1 MHARSK
7 SRANY
12 KGISNLVVSKNSSLI
27 EGDRWSFTKSEG
39 KQSSPT
45 TSNPPNPDIPR
56 SAHLLVITKHGDKPN
71 ILRLNPPKRLE
82 RPDIRR
88 TGLIWTSFGDD
99 IRDAI
104 WETLRLAFTLP
115 GGFQWVLH
123 SASMLDPGPSLLTR
137 GLTRLVPHLEYKKV
151 DNDSYIVMFVS
162 ANGKQYRTGG
172 FGQVDI
178 ADHDMPAGL
187 PVPADTIPG
196 PYFLQDRRLEHQPE
210 TAIPLRERRKT
221 PAHTFQ
227 QDAIYSRRYTGS
239 PAFALLRHG
248 PPADRI
254 PRDRMPVDR
263 IPVNRMPADRMPVDR
278 MHDRMQIDP
287 VQDVRM
293 PFDQMPSYPFSRR
306 RYSPSPPGF
315 QERRYPQ
322 RTPRPRDGD
331 SPGRNGHPP
340 LSEDKHASAPRAR
353 MSARLPGEFSNYV
366 RRRRPDRSSSDSRE
380 SFWSEHA
387 DSSDEF
393 GGRRFAY
400 SSPRDHRE
408 HFAHRRPNS
417 LRSDDVDSRDR
428 SDDSLDDDEL
438 YDQLLRKFTGHGMRE
453 RETDD
458 GDSDG
463 DVNGGTD
470 EDVDGNADQDAT
482 GHESNHVEAGGA
494 DKIIGGDADDRAAG
508 RDDKSDKEN
517 PPRLS

>member
-1 MHARSK
+1 MTSTSPSLEISRS
-7 SRANY
+7 
-12 KGISNLVVSKNSSLI
+12 V
-27 EGDRWSFTKSEG
+27 
-39 KQSSPT
+39 
-45 TSNPPNPDIPR
+45 
-56 SAHLLVITKHGDKPN
+56 HLLVIIEHGDKPD

-99 IRDAI
+99 IRNAI
-104 WETLRLAFTLP
+104 WETLRFVFALP
-115 GGFQWVLH
+115 DGFQWVLH
-123 SASMLDPGPSLLTR
+123 DATMLDPGPSLLAR
-137 GLTRLVPHLEYKKV
+137 GLIRLLPRLEYKKV
-151 DNDSYIVMFVS
+151 DNDSYIVVFVS
-162 ANGKQYRTGG
+162 TNSKQARTGG

-178 ADHDMPAGL
+178 ADYDTPGGS
-187 PVPADTIPG
+187 PVDAATIPG
-196 PYFLQDRRLEHQPE
+196 PYSLQNRRRQYQPG
-210 TAIPLRERRKT
+210 TAVPLTGRHYT
-221 PAHTFQ
+221 PAYTGE
-227 QDAIYSRRYTGS
+227 QDAIYSRPYGGA
-239 PAFALLRHG
+239 PAFAPLGHG

-254 PRDRMPVDR
+254 HRDRMPVDR
-263 IPVNRMPADRMPVDR
+263 IPVNRMPADRMTVDR

-287 VQDVRM
+287 MQDVRM

-353 MSARLPGEFSNYV
+353 MSARLPGEFSNYN
-366 RRRRPDRSSSDSRE
+366 RRRRSDRSSSESTE
-380 SFWSEHA
+380 SFWSAPA

-408 HFAHRRPNS
+408 HLAHRRPNS
-417 LRSDDVDSRDR
+417 LQSDDVESGDQ

-453 RETDD
+453 RETAD

-463 DVNGGTD
+463 DVDGGTD
-470 EDVDGNADQDAT
+470 EDVDGNADQDVT
-482 GHESNHVEAGGA
+482 GDESNHVEAGGA
-494 DKIIGGDADDRAAG
+494 DKIIGGDADDTAAG

-517 PPRLS
+517 SPR